1 MIGQKVLDLCK
12 LKGVTLR
19 AACQAS
25 GLKYS
30 TLHAQISNNRPIPFK
45 TIDKLS
51 RKLSVPLS
59 YFSEGQPLF
68 QVNALAADSAPSG
81 SMLQFETS
89 VNAQAKLLAEQGYH
103 PSIDD
108 VLDWLVH
115 VDFQLKDFDWIK
127 DQVDLYYPLQTDD
140 IMARPHSVGSE
151 SLAAKLLGFS
161 KDVDLKA
168 HFDKFDTN
176 DVAVIRLSHAAITP
190 QVYSVTDQ
198 AFHAQ
203 WNQGVISGSYR
214 KLMAGVRDDNGVPL
228 TLVFC
233 RLINFNTHQ

>member
-12 LKGVTLR
+12 LKGLTLR

-30 TLHAQISNNRPIPFK
+30 TLHAQISNRRPIPFK

-68 QVNALAADSAPSG
+68 QVNALAADSAPNSA
-81 SMLQFETS
+81 MLQFETS

-127 DQVDLYYPLQTDD
+127 DKVDLYFPLQTDD
-140 IMARPHSVGSE
+140 IMARPHSVGNQ

-168 HFDKFDTN
+168 HFDKFDAN

-190 QVYSVTDQ
+190 QVYSVTDHQ
-198 AFHAQ
+198 FNAQ
-203 WNQGVISGSYR
+203 WIHGVISGSYR
-214 KLMAGVRDDNGVPL
+214 KLMAGIRDENDAPL

-233 RLINFNTHQ
+233 RLIQLNNP

>member
-12 LKGVTLR
+12 LKGLTLR

-89 VNAQAKLLAEQGYH
+89 VNAQAKVLAEQGYH

-140 IMARPHSVGSE
+140 IMARPYSVGNE
-151 SLAAKLLGFS
+151 SLAAQLLGFS
-161 KDVDLKA
+161 KDADLHNYFGRLDPK
-168 HFDKFDTN
+168 
-176 DVAVIRLSHAAITP
+176 DVAAFRISHAAIKP
-190 QVYSVTDQ
+190 HVYNVTDHQ
-198 AFHAQ
+198 FNAQ
-203 WNQGVISGSYR
+203 WTQGVISGSYR
-214 KLMAGVRDDNGVPL
+214 KLMAGIRDENDAPL
-228 TLVFC
+228 TLVFY
-233 RLINFNTHQ
+233 RLIQLNNP

>member
-115 VDFQLKDFDWIK
+115 VDFQLKDSDWIK

-140 IMARPHSVGSE
+140 IMARPHSVGNE

-168 HFDKFDTN
+168 HVDKFDTN

>member
-30 TLHAQISNNRPIPFK
+30 TLHAQISNNRPLPFK

-115 VDFQLKDFDWIK
+115 VDFQLKDSDWIK

-140 IMARPHSVGSE
+140 IMARPHSVGNE

-161 KDVDLKA
+161 KDVDLKD

-176 DVAVIRLSHAAITP
+176 DVAVIRLFHAAITP
-190 QVYSVTDQ
+190 HVYSVTDQ

>member
-1 MIGQKVLDLCK
+1 
-12 LKGVTLR
+12 
-19 AACQAS
+19 
-25 GLKYS
+25 
-30 TLHAQISNNRPIPFK
+30 
-45 TIDKLS
+45 
-51 RKLSVPLS
+51 
-59 YFSEGQPLF
+59 
-68 QVNALAADSAPSG
+68 
-81 SMLQFETS
+81 MLQFETS

-140 IMARPHSVGSE
+140 IMARPHSVGNE

>member
-12 LKGVTLR
+12 LKGLTLR

-30 TLHAQISNNRPIPFK
+30 TLHAQISNRRPIPFK

-51 RKLSVPLS
+51 RKLNV
-59 YFSEGQPLF
+59 GQPLF
-68 QVNALAADSAPSG
+68 QVNALATDSAPSG

-89 VNAQAKLLAEQGYH
+89 INAQAKLLAEQGYY

-161 KDVDLKA
+161 KDADL
-168 HFDKFDTN
+168 HNYFGRLDPN
-176 DVAVIRLSHAAITP
+176 DVAAFRISHAAIKP
-190 QVYSVTDQ
+190 HVYNVTDHQ
-198 AFHAQ
+198 FHAQ
-203 WNQGVISGSYR
+203 WTQGLINGSYR
-214 KLMAGVRDDNGVPL
+214 KLMAGIRDENDAPL

-233 RLINFNTHQ
+233 RLIQLNNP

>member
-12 LKGVTLR
+12 LKGLTLR

-30 TLHAQISNNRPIPFK
+30 TLHAQISNRRPIPFK

-51 RKLSVPLS
+51 RKLNVPLN

-89 VNAQAKLLAEQGYH
+89 VNAQAKLLAERGYS

-127 DQVDLYYPLQTDD
+127 DKVDLYFPLQTDD
-140 IMARPHSVGSE
+140 IMAQPYSVGRE
-151 SLAAKLLGFS
+151 SLAAQLVGFS

-168 HFDKFDTN
+168 HFDKFDAN
-176 DVAVIRLSHAAITP
+176 DVAVIRLSHASITP

-214 KLMAGVRDDNGVPL
+214 KLMAGVRDENGVPL

-233 RLINFNTHQ
+233 RLIRFNTPQ